1 MSATFVT
8 FKSQIPS
15 EVPPPPSLAS
25 RIVNF
30 VNDSLVADDPL
41 HHAGAAISVPA
52 EVVDT
57 DTSANS
63 TVQRRSKRTR
73 ARRPSNDVEP
83 IGDVAEETNVEFEAV
98 DVPFVAEDEEVEAVD
113 EPFINEEEEIVV
125 RNPGNIRLFKE
136 IECSLDG
143 VYWAAFGP
151 RIRRS
156 PERLL
161 Y

>member
-1 MSATFVT
+1 MMATFVT

-15 EVPPPPSLAS
+15 EVPSPPSLAS
-25 RIVNF
+25 CIVNF
-30 VNDSLVADDPL
+30 VIDSLVADVPL
-41 HHAGAAISVPA
+41 PNAGAAISVPA
-52 EVVDT
+52 KVVDT
-57 DTSANS
+57 DTSPNS

-73 ARRPSNDVEP
+73 TRRPSNDVEP
-83 IGDVAEETNVEFEAV
+83 IGDVAEEANVEFEAV
-98 DVPFVAEDEEVEAVD
+98 DVPFIAEGEAVD
-113 EPFINEEEEIVV
+113 GPFINEEDEIIE
-125 RNPGNIRLFKE
+125 RNPGNTRMLKE

-156 PERLL
+156 HERLL